1 MSLGPKE
8 KKKKISSSSIVVGT
22 KLTNAQ
28 KPVYKICGVQ
38 GE

>member
-8 KKKKISSSSIVVGT
+8 KKKISRSSIVVGT

-28 KPVYKICGVQ
+28 KPVYKIFGVQ